1 MPEEVDNSYNYS
13 KYINTPKEMGIKV
26 GDSLDNV
33 SDGVGAIFSYVK
45 LLVEGKSNASKTGKP
60 LGNKYFLE
68 TSENCVN
75 QYTNEKVKRSLYFDN
90 VPTGTLGI
98 LQDTGNEFSE
108 FKGLVPGAIEDV
120 MAIGK
125 IDFFAAFTDVGVPKC
140 LPVKLKTININNKQ
154 SSDTHYITISD
165 IEAISPC
172 NFITKTN
179 PVTNAVC
186 TRDGFTMSDDNT
198 NEDINNAE
206 LYKNYY
212 NLDDDGDSGMDSKNM
227 KLMMPDDVFLKVLF
241 YSLGALSVYVAL
253 KLMGNMYKKRD

>member
-1 MPEEVDNSYNYS
+1 MPEEVDNNYNYS
-13 KYINTPKEMGIKV
+13 KYIKTPKEMGIKV

-45 LLVEGKSNASKTGKP
+45 LLVEGTSNASKTGKP

-68 TSENCVN
+68 TSENCIN

-98 LQDTGNEFSE
+98 LKDTGNEFSE
-108 FKGLVPGAIEDV
+108 FKGLVPGAIENV

-125 IDFFAAFTDVGVPKC
+125 IDFFSAFTDVGIPKC
-140 LPVKLKTININNKQ
+140 LPVKLKTINVNNKQ
-154 SSDTHYITISD
+154 GIDTHYITISD

-179 PVTNAVC
+179 PVTEAVC
-186 TRDGFTMSDDNT
+186 TRDGFTMPDDNT

-212 NLDDDGDSGMDSKNM
+212 NLDDDSDSGMDSKNM

-253 KLMGNMYKKRD
+253 KLMANMYKKRD

>member
-13 KYINTPKEMGIKV
+13 KYIKTPKEMGIKV

-45 LLVEGKSNASKTGKP
+45 LLVEGTSNASKTGKP

-68 TSENCVN
+68 TSENCIN

-98 LQDTGNEFSE
+98 LQDTGDEFSE

-125 IDFFAAFTDVGVPKC
+125 IDFFAAFTDIGVPKC
-140 LPVKLKTININNKQ
+140 LPIKLKTIDINNKQ

-165 IEAISPC
+165 IEDISPC

-186 TRDGFTMSDDNT
+186 TRQGFTMPDDNT

-212 NLDDDGDSGMDSKNM
+212 NLDDDGDSGMNNKNM

-253 KLMGNMYKKRD
+253 KLMANMYKKRD